1 MRKKYDAAPPPPT
14 AAECSR
20 FLQLT
25 GFGGKLFLRVN
36 IVPASFVF
44 PNIFTFFICESIT
57 ISDSF
62 PHHLIPPS
70 AQFSLTSLVRHL
82 TTPEVGIN
90 KRKQENKNSSK
101 KVIKKTRKQ
110 ERKQDLDQESD
121 QEKKEKTFS

>member
-44 PNIFTFFICESIT
+44 PNIFTFFLYARASQYPIAFLIT
-57 ISDSF
+57 
-62 PHHLIPPS
+62 
-70 AQFSLTSLVRHL
+70 
-82 TTPEVGIN
+82 
-90 KRKQENKNSSK
+90 
-101 KVIKKTRKQ
+101 
-110 ERKQDLDQESD
+110 
-121 QEKKEKTFS
+121 